1 MMTAYAMQACT
12 LACMLPFTRG
22 SIPGVNDNMR
32 ASVYAYFGK
41 AAIVRPRAPPPGRQ
55 ASQAREKLG
64 WGPLLQLQQPPPEGM
79 DPRAGATPPHGGTK
93 KKWPTYVQRDTRKA
107 LVKETAHHCTP
118 PLPLPQ
124 GSCCDCN
131 KNPPPRQICFVS
143 RRILHH
149 EPGSC
154 YCLRQAPASSLNFAM
169 FR

>member
-1 MMTAYAMQACT
+1 MTTCVQV
-12 LACMLPFTRG
+12 CMLVSARLPSSGPGHHHRDDKLHRRG
-22 SIPGVNDNMR
+22 KNWGGVLCCNC
-32 ASVYAYFGK
+32 SSP
-41 AAIVRPRAPPPGRQ
+41 PRGD
-55 ASQAREKLG
+55 
-64 WGPLLQLQQPPPEGM
+64 GPTG
-79 DPRAGATPPHGGTK
+79 GGNTPPRGDQK
-93 KKWPTYVQRDTRKA
+93 KMAHLCATRHPESTRQRN
-107 LVKETAHHCTP
+107 CTSLHP